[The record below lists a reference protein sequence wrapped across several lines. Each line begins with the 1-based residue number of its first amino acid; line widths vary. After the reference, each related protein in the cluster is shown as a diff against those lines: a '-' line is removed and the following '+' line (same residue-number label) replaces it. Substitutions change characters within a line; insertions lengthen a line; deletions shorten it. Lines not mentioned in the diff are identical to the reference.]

1 MSSSPINLLL
11 TTKMFEEDNYQLVDY
26 QSQQY
31 EKNTFEIKSSG
42 IIYEQ
47 MNQIYFSE
55 IDNNEELEPYELFT
69 IKLTNNE
76 YILNIKTITSDLL
89 SLSHL
94 NPLYFVLKGNK
105 LYKNKQ
111 NEKYKLNENDIFKI
125 GKLYIKIRKIVLNTN
140 NKSLSLKRKKNQKLE
155 SQRNYQKN
163 NSMIITHNLLI
174 ENNNNPITKNSE
186 AESIQLPL
194 INKINLLK
202 LNKPI
207 SQKKIKNNS
216 DSTTSSI
223 KKLKIKKKNKKICRI
238 CYCSKNKK
246 ENPLIYPCK
255 CDGSMKYIHYKCLK
269 NWINSKIFE
278 ENSKDDSIITYNEQI
293 LKCELCQE
301 NFPEFIE
308 LNGEKYNLIFHH
320 PHFKEYVIL
329 ESIRF
334 DNYRVK
340 YFHII
345 SFDKRKTISIGRDEN
360 CDLSCVEVSISKKH
374 CFLKKEGS
382 YLYLE
387 DNKSKFGTLVV
398 VQNKEIKIIP
408 YTPLKIQINNCYL
421 KLNLK
426 MKNSLFSC
434 CCANEIGSFISYNKQ
449 NEKAVIV
456 KNDDV
461 VKRNY
466 ELEDEEKVKKENN
479 KVKDI
484 KIKRIKIRV
493 NKFSDDYNNNII
505 KIPKKL
511 INNIKMSQSQT
522 NNEHSIQNNTNI
534 SLLKY
539 NESINS
545 EIIFDGQTY

>member
-55 IDNNEELEPYELFT
+55 NENNEELKPYELFT

-140 NKSLSLKRKKNQKLE
+140 NKSLSLKRRKLE

-186 AESIQLPL
+186 VESIQLPL

-216 DSTTSSI
+216 DSTTASI
-223 KKLKIKKKNKKICRI
+223 KKLKIKKKK
-238 CYCSKNKK
+238 
-246 ENPLIYPCK
+246 
-255 CDGSMKYIHYKCLK
+255 
-269 NWINSKIFE
+269 
-278 ENSKDDSIITYNEQI
+278 
-293 LKCELCQE
+293 
-301 NFPEFIE
+301 
-308 LNGEKYNLIFHH
+308 
-320 PHFKEYVIL
+320 
-329 ESIRF
+329 
-334 DNYRVK
+334 
-340 YFHII
+340 
-345 SFDKRKTISIGRDEN
+345 
-360 CDLSCVEVSISKKH
+360 
-374 CFLKKEGS
+374 
-382 YLYLE
+382 
-387 DNKSKFGTLVV
+387 
-398 VQNKEIKIIP
+398 
-408 YTPLKIQINNCYL
+408 
-421 KLNLK
+421 
-426 MKNSLFSC
+426 
-434 CCANEIGSFISYNKQ
+434 
-449 NEKAVIV
+449 
-456 KNDDV
+456 
-461 VKRNY
+461 
-466 ELEDEEKVKKENN
+466 
-479 KVKDI
+479 
-484 KIKRIKIRV
+484 
-493 NKFSDDYNNNII
+493 
-505 KIPKKL
+505 
-511 INNIKMSQSQT
+511 
-522 NNEHSIQNNTNI
+522 
-534 SLLKY
+534 
-539 NESINS
+539 
-545 EIIFDGQTY
+545 